1 MQTYRTHKC
10 GELRKSHIGQ
20 EVKIAGW
27 VHRVRDHGGVL
38 FVDLRDH
45 YGVTQVVVNPG
56 SACYQD
62 STKWRCESVVSFH
75 GKVIGRAAD
84 TVNTR
89 LATGEIEVVAD
100 KMEMLS
106 ESEITPFSI
115 AQDTTECD
123 ESLRLKYRFLDLRRE
138 QMHKNI
144 VLRSLVASSVRRRLT
159 DAGFLEYQTPILTCS
174 SPEGARDFLVPSR
187 LHAGKFYALPQ
198 APQIFKQLLMVSG
211 FDRYFQIAPCF
222 RDEDARAD
230 RSPGEFYQIDLE
242 MSFVTQEEVF
252 AVIETLMDGLFTEFG
267 NGQALTAPAYPRI
280 TYRDSMVKY
289 GTDKPDLRIPLEI
302 KDASGIFASTAFNAF
317 KGILEKKGVIRT
329 VTVPGAASQSRGFFD
344 GLIGFAQERGGKG
357 MAYIQWMEDGPK
369 SPILKFMS
377 AEEVEAVRL
386 LGNAKPG
393 DATFFIADAEKLANK
408 IAGEARVRIAELL
421 DLREKNVYR
430 FCWIVDFPM
439 YEWSEEEQR
448 WDFSH
453 NPFSMPQGGME
464 TLLNTRPDLICA
476 YQYDLVCNGVELS
489 SGAIRNHRPEI
500 MYKAFELCGYT
511 KETVEKKF
519 GGLLNAFRFGAPPH
533 GGIAPGFDRIIMLL
547 TGAPNIREIIAF
559 PLNQN
564 GQDLLL
570 GAPGEVTEKQL
581 RELRIKLNLPH
592 KHGVHPHAAA
602 AAAPAPVDEKKE

>member
-10 GELRKSHIGQ
+10 GDLRKSHVGQ

-27 VHRVRDHGGVL
+27 IHRVRDHGGVI

-45 YGVTQVVVNPG
+45 YGVTQVVVNPAA
-56 SACYQD
+56 ACYQD
-62 STKWRCESVVSFH
+62 ATKWRCESVVSFT
-75 GKVIGRAAD
+75 GNVIERDPD
-84 TVNTR
+84 TVNTK
-89 LATGEIEVVAD
+89 LATGDVEVVAD

-106 ESEITPFSI
+106 EAEITPFSV
-115 AQDTTECD
+115 AMENLDCD
-123 ESLRLKYRFLDLRRE
+123 ESVRLKYRFLDLRRE
-138 QMHKNI
+138 QMHRNI
-144 VLRSLVASSVRRRLT
+144 VLRSQVAASVRRRLT
-159 DAGFLEYQTPILTCS
+159 DMGFHEYQTPILTCS

-230 RSPGEFYQIDLE
+230 RSPGEFYQIDME

-252 AVIETLMDGLFTEFG
+252 AVIERLMDGLFSEFG
-267 NGQALTAPAYPRI
+267 NNQKLTAPAYPRI
-280 TYRDSMVKY
+280 TYRDSMIKY

-302 KDASGIFASTAFNAF
+302 KDASPVFAATAFNAF

-329 VTVPGAASQSRGFFD
+329 LTVPNAADQPRSFFD
-344 GLIGFAQERGGKG
+344 GLIAFAQERGGKG
-357 MAYIQWMEDGPK
+357 MAYIQWTAEGPK

-377 AEEVEAVRL
+377 ADEIEGVRKL
-386 LGNAKPG
+386 G
-393 DATFFIADAEKLANK
+393 DAKAGDVTFFVADAEKLANK

-421 DLREKNVYR
+421 GLREKDVFR

-453 NPFSMPQGGME
+453 NPFSMPQGGMDA
-464 TLLNTRPDLICA
+464 LLNTRPDQICA

-489 SGAIRNHRPEI
+489 SGAIRNHRPDI
-500 MYKAFELCGYT
+500 MYKAFELCGYGR
-511 KETVEKKF
+511 EMVEKKF
-519 GGLLNAFRFGAPPH
+519 GGLLNAFRYGAPPH

-592 KHGVHPHAAA
+592 KHPGRAAA
-602 AAAPAPVDEKKE
+602 GAAPAPADLA